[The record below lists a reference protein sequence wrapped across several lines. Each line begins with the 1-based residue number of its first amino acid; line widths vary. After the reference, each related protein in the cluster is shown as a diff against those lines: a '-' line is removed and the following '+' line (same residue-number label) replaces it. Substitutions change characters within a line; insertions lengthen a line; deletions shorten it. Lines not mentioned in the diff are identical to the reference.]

1 MKTQINNATKILTTR
16 LEWMVYHNQEDRRV
30 DVGCKTCNE
39 RTNLMASTALTAW
52 LPFHDGHEV
61 WMKNPFQGKRK

>member
-1 MKTQINNATKILTTR
+1 MNKNKSVKRVEKILS
-16 LEWMVYHNQEDRRV
+16 WCVDHNQEDRRV

-52 LPFHDGHEV
+52 LCFHETHEV
-61 WMKNPFQGKRK
+61 WIRNPFQGKAK